1 MTLWNDFKQW
11 KRRAIIKTGKR
22 VTRAI
27 DKFLASQSLVGD
39 PPSFD
44 PSQFDWVKTLE
55 NNWQPIR
62 KEAEQLL
69 KERELIPAFHEISPD
84 QTRISKGGHW
94 KTHILY
100 GFGRRIETNCQRCP
114 ETAKV
119 LESIPGMMTAWFS
132 MIDPGYHIPP
142 HRGPTKS
149 FLVCHLGLLVPK
161 DKDKC
166 YLRVADRK
174 LTWEEGKCF
183 VFDDTFDHEVRNDT
197 DEHRVVLLV
206 HVERP
211 MRAPGRIL
219 SKLFIALIKA
229 SPYVKDGVKNMK
241 KWEDRYAAAL
251 RRMENQAVPQ
261 D

>member
-1 MTLWNDFKQW
+1 M
-11 KRRAIIKTGKR
+11 
-22 VTRAI
+22 
-27 DKFLASQSLVGD
+27 
-39 PPSFD
+39 
-44 PSQFDWVKTLE
+44 
-55 NNWQPIR
+55 
-62 KEAEQLL
+62 L

-84 QTRISKGGHW
+84 QTRISKGDHW

-261 D
+261 DQ